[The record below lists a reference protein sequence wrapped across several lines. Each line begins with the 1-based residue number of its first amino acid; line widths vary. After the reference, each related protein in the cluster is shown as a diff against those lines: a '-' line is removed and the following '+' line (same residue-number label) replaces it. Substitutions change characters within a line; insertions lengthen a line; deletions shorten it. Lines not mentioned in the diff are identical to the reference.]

1 MKDLKLEELRP
12 LDLRK
17 HQTVGEIVLDGLRFC
32 SFGARMLGE
41 VAQTLVEECQ
51 RPLKPFLIYD
61 GKPESPLGVL
71 LQKMVEKKW
80 FCDLITPEK
89 YAIVPYKGGTAVVVG
104 YFSERYED
112 AIFNKPDRV
121 IFVNQ
126 FEKAKPGQTKS
137 GYYPDVIFAD
147 PNLVI
152 PILYLTL
159 KENLNGE
166 TSSVASLIKFLGNFG
181 EIGASMKEGARLARI
196 MFRDPEYKTI
206 LTLSGAMTPAKM
218 GLVICDMIDL
228 GMVDFISSTG
238 AIQAHGLVEGLGL
251 KHFKHDPKM
260 SDKLLATLKLDRIT
274 DTIEPETNLD
284 HVEEIFREVI
294 KNLDGSIHVGWIML
308 NRLIG
313 EYLSGYFQEQRAIL
327 KSAYEKDVPVDI
339 PDMTNSEMFNDFFVH
354 NQLREEKKLE
364 RLVMNA
370 EHSTLFLRNFVLE
383 SKRNKKKLAIFTI
396 GGGGP
401 RNNVQNVAPLIEIE
415 KVRTGADLPDVMYS
429 MGVRICPD
437 PEHIGSLGGCKYSE
451 NISWRKFEP
460 DAKTAEIRADATLTW
475 PFLVKYVMEKGR
487 T

>member
-1 MKDLKLEELRP
+1 MKGLHLEELKP
-12 LDLRK
+12 LDLRQC
-17 HQTVGEIVLDGLRFC
+17 HTVGEIVEGMRFC

-41 VAQTLVEECQ
+41 VAYTLIKEC
-51 RPLKPFLIYD
+51 RKPLKPFLIYD
-61 GKPESPLGVL
+61 GRLESPLGGL

-80 FCDLITPEK
+80 FCDLITPER
-89 YAIVPYKGGTAVVVG
+89 YAVAPYQGGCAVVVG

-112 AIFNKPDRV
+112 AIFKKPDRA
-121 IFVNQ
+121 IFINR
-126 FEKAKPGQTKS
+126 FEKAKPEQTQT
-137 GYYPDVIFAD
+137 GYYPDVVFAD
-147 PNLVI
+147 PYLAV

-159 KENLNGE
+159 KECLDGE
-166 TSSVASLIKFLGNFG
+166 TSSVTSLIKFLGSFG
-181 EIGASMKEGARLARI
+181 EIGAATKEGARLAGI

-218 GLVICDMIDL
+218 GLVICDMIDF

-238 AIQAHGLVEGLGL
+238 AIQAHGLVEGIGL
-251 KHFKHDPKM
+251 KHLKHDPKM
-260 SDKLLATLKLDRIT
+260 PDKLLAALKLNRIT

-294 KNLDGSIHVGWIML
+294 KNLDGSKHVGWIEL
-308 NRLIG
+308 NRMIG
-313 EYLSGYFQEQRAIL
+313 EYLAEHFPDERAIL
-327 KSAYEKDVPVDI
+327 KSAHEKGVPVDI

-354 NQLREEKKLE
+354 NQIREGRKLE

-383 SKRNKKKLAIFTI
+383 AKKNGKKLAIFTI

-401 RNNVQNVAPLIEIE
+401 RNNVQNIAPLIEIE
-415 KVRTGADLPDVMYS
+415 KARTGKDLPEVMYS

-451 NISWRKFEP
+451 NVSWRKFEP
-460 DAKTAEIRADATLTW
+460 DAKTAEIKADATMTW
-475 PFLVKYVMEKGR
+475 PFIVKYVMEAA
-487 T
+487 

>member
-1 MKDLKLEELRP
+1 MKNLKLEELIP

-17 HQTVGEIVLDGLRFC
+17 HQTVGEIVVEGMRFC

-41 VAQTLVEECQ
+41 VAHTLTGEC
-51 RPLKPFLIYD
+51 RKSLKPFLIYD
-61 GKPESPLGVL
+61 GKPESPLGRL
-71 LQKMVEKKW
+71 LQEMVDKKW
-80 FCDLITPEK
+80 FCDLITPER
-89 YAIVPYKGGTAVVVG
+89 YAVAPYQGGTAVVVG

-112 AIFNKPDRV
+112 AIFKKPDRA
-121 IFVNQ
+121 IFINQ
-126 FEKAKPGQTKS
+126 FEKAKPKQTQT

-147 PNLVI
+147 PYLVI

-159 KENLNGE
+159 KEYLDGE
-166 TSSVASLIKFLGNFG
+166 TSGVASLIKFLGSFG
-181 EIGASMKEGARLARI
+181 EIGASMKEGARLAGI

-218 GLVICDMIDL
+218 GLVICDMIDF

-238 AIQAHGLVEGLGL
+238 AIQAHGLVEGMGL

-260 SDKLLATLKLDRIT
+260 SDKLLAALKLNRIT
-274 DTIEPETNLD
+274 DLIEPETNLD
-284 HVEEIFREVI
+284 HVEKIFREVI
-294 KNLDGSIHVGWIML
+294 INLDGLKHIGWIEL
-308 NRLIG
+308 NRMIG
-313 EYLSGYFQEQRAIL
+313 EYLTEHFKEQRAIL
-327 KSAYEKDVPVDI
+327 KSAYEKGIPVDI

-354 NQLREEKKLE
+354 NQNREEKGLE
-364 RLVMNA
+364 RLIMNA

-383 SKRNKKKLAIFTI
+383 AKRNGKKLAIFTI

-401 RNNVQNVAPLIEIE
+401 RNNVQNIAPLIEIE
-415 KVRTGADLPDVMYS
+415 KIHTGRSLPEVMYS

-460 DAKTAEIRADATLTW
+460 DAKTAEIKADATIAW
-475 PFLVKYVMEKGR
+475 PFLVKYVME
-487 T
+487 TI